1 MNKAFEKILER
12 LILESSS
19 CKVYK
24 LINPNYKEDFE
35 RAEDYLQR
43 EYPSADIINPALVN
57 SFLPKST
64 THEEYMRMS
73 FCMLDMCD
81 SIYMLSNYENSKG
94 ACMEYC
100 YALAKDMIIMYE

>member
-1 MNKAFEKILER
+1 MKIY
-12 LILESSS
+12 ISGA
-19 CKVYK
+19 
-24 LINPNYKEDFE
+24 ITNNPDYKEDFE

-64 THEEYMRMS
+64 TYEEYMRMS

-81 SIYMLSNYENSKG
+81 SIYMIKG
-94 ACMEYC
+94 WNKSCGANREHG
-100 YALAKDMIIMYE
+100 YALAKGMIIMYE